1 MTSIRPPP
9 AFNWFVGVDWSGARG
24 PRLPGLQVAVAQS
37 GRSAPQLVLCPDGKH
52 WTRAVFVAWF
62 VETMQMRDRVLV
74 GFDFAFSFPKADRG
88 NFFPG
93 IPDGPEN
100 ANELWQR
107 VECLCRDSEGF
118 YAAPFVENGP
128 YAAYFQGGD
137 RYERRQRLTDRH
149 CLDVGLGRPESIFR
163 LVGSGAGRQGLPGW
177 HACPSPPTS
186 ERCASI
192 SLAIRCGVSEENRR
206 RRCGNVSRCFR
217 SQVRCR
223 PRQDPRR
230 AVAEQRPPVFWI
242 CACCC
247 RRVGWWRDRRQG
259 GRSRCGRG
267 LAARRQ
273 RWHGLESYGVARR
286 PLLARRLDLRY
297 FMILDI
303 RFDPS
308 ERIAR

>member
-9 AFNWFVGVDWSGARG
+9 AFNRFVGVDWSGARG

-52 WTRAVFVAWF
+52 WTRAAFVAWF

-88 NFFPG
+88 SFFPG

-163 LVGSGAGRQGLPGW
+163 LVGPAQVAKG
-177 HACPSPPTS
+177 
-186 ERCASI
+186 
-192 SLAIRCGVSEENRR
+192 SLAGMRVLHHLRQSVAHLSVWPFDA
-206 RRCGNVSRCFR
+206 VSRKRTDVVTVEMYPGAFVRR
-217 SQVRCR
+217 S
-223 PRQDPRR
+223 
-230 AVAEQRPPVFWI
+230 
-242 CACCC
+242 
-247 RRVGWWRDRRQG
+247 
-259 GRSRCGRG
+259 
-267 LAARRQ
+267 
-273 RWHGLESYGVARR
+273 GVARGKIR
-286 PLLARRLDLRY
+286 DVQSLNSVLRY
-297 FMILDI
+297 FGSAPVVADVLDGGATDDKADALVAAAAL
-303 RFDPS
+303 RHVASDGTVWNPAGLPD
-308 ERIAR
+308 ARCWQEGWIFGIS